1 MQAPLRLAL
10 LVVLALLGFAANSVL
25 ARLALGDRSIGAAA
39 YTGVRLLAGAATLA
53 GLVAARRQPLELS
66 PALKTR
72 ARRQAGAALFVY
84 AIAFSAAYLM
94 LGAGTG
100 ALILFATVQFTI
112 LGWALRKGDQP
123 GAMALL
129 GLAAALAG
137 FVYLVLPGLR
147 APDALGAVLMV
158 VAGVAWAV
166 YTLLGRGSVAPLR
179 DSAQNFVLTVPLA
192 LLCVV
197 SLALEPWHW
206 SGIGWAIVSGALA
219 SGVGYA
225 IWYAVLPSLSRVQ
238 SGIVQLCVPAI
249 AAGAGI
255 VLLGEQPTLRLG
267 IATVL
272 ILGGVAVA
280 ITVRP
285 KAP

>member
-1 MQAPLRLAL
+1 MAGPLRLTV

-25 ARLALGDRSIGAAA
+25 ARLALGNGSIGAIG
-39 YTGVRLLAGAATLA
+39 YTGVRLLAGAITLA
-53 GLVAARRQPLELS
+53 ALVTARRQPL
-66 PALKTR
+66 KIR
-72 ARRQAGAALFVY
+72 AMLNTPMRWQAAAALFVY
-84 AIAFSAAYLM
+84 ALAFSAAYLM

-112 LGWALRKGDQP
+112 LGWALRKGDKP
-123 GAMALL
+123 GPAALL

-147 APDALGAVLMV
+147 APDPVGAALML
-158 VAGVAWAV
+158 VAGIAWAV
-166 YTLLGRGSVAPLR
+166 YTLLGRGSAEPLR
-179 DSAQNFVLTVPLA
+179 DSAQNFILTLPVAVICLI
-192 LLCVV
+192 
-197 SLALEPWHW
+197 SLVFEPWTW
-206 SGIGWAIVSGALA
+206 SGIGWAVASGAIA

-225 IWYAVLPSLSRVQ
+225 IWYAALPSLSRAQ

-249 AAGAGI
+249 AAAAGI
-255 VLLGEQPTLRLG
+255 ALLGEAPTLRLG

-280 ITVRP
+280 ILVRP
-285 KAP
+285 KAR

>member
-1 MQAPLRLAL
+1 
-10 LVVLALLGFAANSVL
+10 
-25 ARLALGDRSIGAAA
+25 
-39 YTGVRLLAGAATLA
+39 
-53 GLVAARRQPLELS
+53 
-66 PALKTR
+66 
-72 ARRQAGAALFVY
+72 
-84 AIAFSAAYLM
+84 M

-158 VAGVAWAV
+158 VACGRRLGRLYAAWAR
-166 YTLLGRGSVAPLR
+166 LGGLPLR
-179 DSAQNFVLTVPLA
+179 DSAQNFVLD
-192 LLCVV
+192 
-197 SLALEPWHW
+197 
-206 SGIGWAIVSGALA
+206 G
-219 SGVGYA
+219 
-225 IWYAVLPSLSRVQ
+225 
-238 SGIVQLCVPAI
+238 
-249 AAGAGI
+249 AAGVVGASSRWRSSRGTGAGSAGPSFPARSLRASATRSGMRSCLHSAGCNQASCNFACRRSPPAPGF
-255 VLLGEQPTLRLG
+255 VVLGEQPTLRLG

>member
-1 MQAPLRLAL
+1 MRVPWRLIV

-39 YTGVRLLAGAATLA
+39 YSGVRLLAGALTLA
-53 GLVAARRQPLELS
+53 ALVAARRQRLDLRS
-66 PALKTR
+66 ALAAPVR
-72 ARRQAGAALFVY
+72 WQAAAALFVY

-123 GAMALL
+123 GPVALL

-147 APDALGAVLMV
+147 APDPLGAALMV
-158 VAGVAWAV
+158 LAGIAWAI
-166 YTLLGRGSVAPLR
+166 YTLLGRGSAAPLR

-192 LLCVV
+192 AICLV
-197 SLALEPWHW
+197 SLALEPWSW
-206 SGIGWAIVSGALA
+206 SGIGWAVVSGALA

-225 IWYAVLPSLSRVQ
+225 IWYAALPALSRAQ

-249 AAGAGI
+249 AAVAGI
-255 VLLGEQPTLRLG
+255 VLLGEAATLRLV

-280 ITVRP
+280 IVVRP
-285 KAP
+285 KAA

>member
-1 MQAPLRLAL
+1 
-10 LVVLALLGFAANSVL
+10 
-25 ARLALGDRSIGAAA
+25 LGDRSIGAAA
-39 YTGVRLLAGAATLA
+39 YTGVRLLAGAVTLA
-53 GLVAARRQPLELS
+53 VLVIGRRQGLEVAA
-66 PALKTR
+66 ALKTR
-72 ARRQAGAALFVY
+72 LRWQAAAALFVY
-84 AIAFSAAYLM
+84 AIAFSVAYLM

-100 ALILFATVQFTI
+100 ALILFATVQFAI
-112 LGWALRKGDQP
+112 LGWALRQGDRP
-123 GAMALL
+123 GFVALL

-147 APDALGAVLMV
+147 APDPLGAALMV
-158 VAGVAWAV
+158 VAGIAWAI
-166 YTLLGRGSVAPLR
+166 YTLIGRGSTAPLR
-179 DSAQNFVLTVPLA
+179 DSAQNFVLTVPVA
-192 LLCVV
+192 VV
-197 SLALEPWHW
+197 CLISLGLEPWSW
-206 SGIGWAIVSGALA
+206 SGIGWAVVSGALA

-225 IWYAVLPSLSRVQ
+225 IWYAVLPSLNRVQ

-255 VLLGEQPTLRLG
+255 VLLGEPPTLRLG

-280 ITVRP
+280 ITVPP

>member
-53 GLVAARRQPLELS
+53 GLVA
-66 PALKTR
+66 
-72 ARRQAGAALFVY
+72 
-84 AIAFSAAYLM
+84 
-94 LGAGTG
+94 
-100 ALILFATVQFTI
+100 
-112 LGWALRKGDQP
+112 
-123 GAMALL
+123 
-129 GLAAALAG
+129 
-137 FVYLVLPGLR
+137 
-147 APDALGAVLMV
+147 
-158 VAGVAWAV
+158 
-166 YTLLGRGSVAPLR
+166 
-179 DSAQNFVLTVPLA
+179 A